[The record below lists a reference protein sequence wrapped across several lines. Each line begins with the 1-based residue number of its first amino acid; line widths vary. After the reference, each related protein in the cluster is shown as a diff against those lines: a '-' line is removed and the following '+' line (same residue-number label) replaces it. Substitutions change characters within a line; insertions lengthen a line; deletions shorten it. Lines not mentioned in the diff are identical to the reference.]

1 MGVGGGGATMS
12 VTPDSLEDFFFYPTS
27 IFLKGGVVHRE
38 VWRTEEIKM
47 GGGIPVRGGKQ
58 IFIFEGI
65 GVNC

>member
-1 MGVGGGGATMS
+1 MGGGAIMS
-12 VTPDSLEDFFFYPTS
+12 VTPDSIEDFFFNPTS
-27 IFLKGGVVHRE
+27 IFLRGGGVHRE

-47 GGGIPVRGGKQ
+47 GGGGGIPVRGGKQ